1 MTYYNANKY
10 VSSAMADLETT
21 FLFYLY
27 FCCFCTFFS

>member
-21 FLFYLY
+21 FLFYLH
-27 FCCFCTFFS
+27 FSCVRIFFS